1 MDVFFRSLLR
11 ILVAMALAMAF
22 TGCAYR
28 FDSAGNKVYGLQ
40 FGQDFSRETDY
51 SNPRMPIL
59 PKWRPSLE
67 LWPSPPPYEF
77 NDLSRY
83 SFLNDPAPA
92 STAIASVGDNGA
104 CAACSDSTAR
114 LALLVSRA
122 DVRDSSRAPTAR

>member
-11 ILVAMALAMAF
+11 IVVAIAAAMTLA
-22 TGCAYR
+22 GCAYR

-40 FGQDFSRETDY
+40 FGQDFTRETDY

-59 PKWRPSLE
+59 PKWSPSLE
-67 LWPSPPPYEF
+67 LWPSPTPYEF
-77 NDLSRY
+77 DDLSRY
-83 SFLNDPAPA
+83 SFLNDLAPA
-92 STAIASVGDNGA
+92 STGIASVGDNGG

-122 DVRDSSRAPTAR
+122 DARDSRRATAAR